1 MPVAQPINAA
11 NDSPATKKL
20 KTGNEDE
27 LAYGSHVALL
37 QSYGTTVCHV
47 PLAEFQKISTLDPVK
62 KCGTLG
68 AIFHIY
74 DYPVETPLVRF
85 LAHWIHHRDSEEAV
99 NAAMEHQIDSING
112 VLDRKWLDFLVKVLN
127 FCDDKSKFHS
137 DITDSLIDNFFLF
150 LRSGGIDHMDQ
161 VFEICKEHCKTH
173 ALTSAFANV
182 FLYRKK
188 QFLKQAPTCDYDRAV
203 QRHMH
208 GWLADVWINDRDWRK
223 LPPVYSESIMFDS
236 CFHHAHEKDNDCYVW
251 GRVGNAGYL

>member
-1 MPVAQPINAA
+1 MPVVQPINAA
-11 NDSPATKKL
+11 NDGPATKKL

-27 LAYGSHVALL
+27 FAYGKDNTTHIMLQHKPLTPSHSSHVALL

-112 VLDRKWLDFLVKVLN
+112 VLDRKRLDFLVKVLN

-137 DITDSLIDNFFLF
+137 GITDSLIDNFFLF
-150 LRSGGIDHMDQ
+150 LRYGGIDHMDQ
-161 VFEICKEHCKTH
+161 VFKICKEHC
-173 ALTSAFANV
+173 NM
-182 FLYRKK
+182 
-188 QFLKQAPTCDYDRAV
+188 P
-203 QRHMH
+203 
-208 GWLADVWINDRDWRK
+208 
-223 LPPVYSESIMFDS
+223 
-236 CFHHAHEKDNDCYVW
+236 
-251 GRVGNAGYL
+251 